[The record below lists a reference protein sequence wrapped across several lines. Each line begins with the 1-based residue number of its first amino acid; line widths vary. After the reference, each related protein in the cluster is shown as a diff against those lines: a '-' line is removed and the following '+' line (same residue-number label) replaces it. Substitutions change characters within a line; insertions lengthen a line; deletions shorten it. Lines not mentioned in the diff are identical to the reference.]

1 MIRSMILHVYGRDYS
16 FSLFT
21 DHGLD
26 RLLVHKNLF
35 FLMLI

>member
-16 FSLFT
+16 FSLYT

-26 RLLVHKNLF
+26 RLLVHKNFLF
-35 FLMLI
+35 LFLI